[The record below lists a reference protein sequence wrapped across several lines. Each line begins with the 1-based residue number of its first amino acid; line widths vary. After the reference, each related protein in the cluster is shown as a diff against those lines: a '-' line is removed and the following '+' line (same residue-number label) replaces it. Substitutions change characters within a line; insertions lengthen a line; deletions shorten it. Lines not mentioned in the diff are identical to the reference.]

1 MQLGDLPE
9 MHAVAAE
16 LLRVRGAGAE
26 SRRLLVY
33 IEYIYITYM
42 CVAEMRQLWIVTDT
56 G

>member
-26 SRRLLVY
+26 SRRLL
-33 IEYIYITYM
+33 YIYMYYILHM
-42 CVAEMRQLWIVTDT
+42 CVWLR
-56 G
+56 